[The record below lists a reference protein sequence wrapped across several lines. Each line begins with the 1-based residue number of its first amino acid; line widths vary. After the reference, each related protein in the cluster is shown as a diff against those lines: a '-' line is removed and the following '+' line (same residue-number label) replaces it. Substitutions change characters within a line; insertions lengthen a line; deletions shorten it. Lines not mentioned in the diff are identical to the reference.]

1 MVVAEVEDSEEINKD
16 LMALFALKFQTIE
29 SEEVVEEDSEEIKKE
44 LMALFA
50 IDQPKIEENPPP
62 SNEQPH
68 EIIITNIELNVI
80 NFGSDQNL
88 NRDQQLPINV
98 LYEESYNKDNNTGL
112 LLNFNLNLSE
122 ERTFLALAVLGII
135 ISSVCV
141 TVFLAR
147 LQRRRLENM
156 SGRNKLNIILINY

>member
-1 MVVAEVEDSEEINKD
+1 MVVAEVEDPEAINKD
-16 LMALFALKFQTIE
+16 FMALLGLKLQTIE
-29 SEEVVEEDSEEIKKE
+29 SSDEDSEEINRE

-50 IDQPKIEENPPP
+50 VEQPKVENTPPISAVP
-62 SNEQPH
+62 SNEQLH
-68 EIIITNIELNVI
+68 DIIITNVEMNVI
-80 NFGSDQNL
+80 NFGSDQKL
-88 NRDQQLPINV
+88 NKDQQLPIIV
-98 LYEESYNKDNNTGL
+98 LSEESYNKEENNKTGL

-141 TVFLAR
+141 TVCLAR

-156 SGRNKLNIILINY
+156 TGKK